1 MIKIAKFDEED
12 YETYKDEVNSIK
24 NSLGQNGEFYAFE
37 YEGVQGYVYVF
48 DVVFNIFFCG
58 RDGLLT
64 YVPVVYDSENDAV
77 FLSMDGDVSYH
88 DEGVELKYEDGVARY
103 LFCLCTDF
111 GSTVNYLQYN
121 TETKENLLF
130 SYDYYITKD
139 KDYIT
144 NDKVQ
149 YLFWNDQKEPSR
161 IMLWKDS
168 KNILGKEDVPKKI
181 VSYNVEDSI
190 CCPVKYTKHGE
201 IYSRNPFKY
210 KPLFEMKRKLSQGG
224 FNTAVPEKL
233 VELFNFRFSGFD
245 YLSFARELKPAIE
258 VESSYTFKLGDGD
271 SDNNVN

>member
-1 MIKIAKFDEED
+1 MIKIAKFDKED
-12 YETYKDEVNSIK
+12 YETFKDEVNSIK

-37 YEGVQGYVYVF
+37 YEGVQGHVYIF

-64 YVPVVYDSENDAV
+64 YVPVVYDSENDVV
-77 FLSMDGDVSYH
+77 FLLKDEDVSYH
-88 DEGVELKYEDGVARY
+88 DDGVELKYEDGVTHY
-103 LFCLCTDF
+103 LFCSCTDF
-111 GSTVNYLQYN
+111 GNTVNYLQYN

-130 SYDYYITKD
+130 SYVY
-139 KDYIT
+139 YIT

-149 YLFWNDQKEPSR
+149 YLFWNDQKEPSS

-168 KNILGKEDVPKKI
+168 KNILGKENVPKI
-181 VSYNVEDSI
+181 VSYSVEDSI
-190 CCPVKYTKHGE
+190 CCPVKYTKHGV

-210 KPLFEMKRKLSQGG
+210 KSLPEMKRKLSQGG

-258 VESSYTFKLGDGD
+258 AESSYTFKLGDGD

>member
-1 MIKIAKFDEED
+1 MIKIAKFDKED
-12 YETYKDEVNSIK
+12 YETFKDEVNSIK

-37 YEGVQGYVYVF
+37 YEGVQGYVYIF

-64 YVPVVYDSENDAV
+64 YVPVVYDSENDVV
-77 FLSMDGDVSYH
+77 FLLKDEDVSYH
-88 DEGVELKYEDGVARY
+88 DDGVELKYEDGVTHY
-103 LFCLCTDF
+103 LFCSCTDF
-111 GSTVNYLQYN
+111 GNTVNYLQYN

-130 SYDYYITKD
+130 SYVYYITND

-149 YLFWNDQKEPSR
+149 YLFWNDQKEPSS

-168 KNILGKEDVPKKI
+168 KNILGKKNVPKI
-181 VSYNVEDSI
+181 VSYSVEDSI
-190 CCPVKYTKHGE
+190 CYPVKYTKHGV
-201 IYSRNPFKY
+201 IYSLNPFKY
-210 KPLFEMKRKLSQGG
+210 KSLPEMKRKLSQGG

-258 VESSYTFKLGDGD
+258 AESSYTFKLGDGD